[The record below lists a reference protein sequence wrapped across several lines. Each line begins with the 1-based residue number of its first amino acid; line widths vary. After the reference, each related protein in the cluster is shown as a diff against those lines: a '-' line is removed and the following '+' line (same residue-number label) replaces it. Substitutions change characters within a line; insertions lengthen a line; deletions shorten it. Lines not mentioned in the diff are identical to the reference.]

1 MPGVTPSRSI
11 LVVLALCRVGVDPV
25 SALAIGNDVLRLRAD
40 AGLIYNSNVLG
51 VTDDLPPGLAQPR
64 RQKDSL
70 IQEYG
75 AGLRLAFPVSL
86 QKIEVDA
93 EVRRTIYSEFPE
105 LDFTGYAGAGAWDW
119 RAGSDWSGSVRAH
132 AEQSRQVSSSG
143 RAINVPFLVRDY
155 DASAEARYQ
164 LTARWEAVGSLAA
177 SWFRYD
183 AEEARAGDRNTTFQS
198 IGTLYRSPAGN
209 ATGWRASFEQGEWP
223 NADAQGTRS
232 YDQTTLAGVVDWGA
246 GGRSRLSGD
255 LGYTWHRADRAAGGG
270 DDAGVSGRLGYS
282 YSISAKTQVDA
293 AVYSLFGPLDDAE
306 ASSVRTRGVD
316 FGLTYLA
323 TAKISMTAYASWKRL
338 DYLGEPDT
346 QREDEYEALGL
357 AAAYAMTRSLTLSLG
372 STYESRDSNLPFTAY
387 DVYTVY
393 MRARLEF

>member
-1 MPGVTPSRSI
+1 LPGFTPSRSI
-11 LVVLALCRVGVDPV
+11 LMVLALCRIGVDPV
-25 SALAIGNDVLRLRAD
+25 SAWAIGNDVLRLRAD

-51 VTDDLPPGLAQPR
+51 VTDDLPPGLAQPS
-64 RQKDSL
+64 RQRDSL

-75 AGLRLAFPVSL
+75 AGFRLALPVSL

-105 LDFTGYAGAGAWDW
+105 LNFTGYAGAGAWDW

-209 ATGWRASFEQGEWP
+209 GTGWRASFEQGEWP

-232 YDQTTLAGVVDWGA
+232 YDQTTLAG
-246 GGRSRLSGD
+246 
-255 LGYTWHRADRAAGGG
+255 AAGGG
-270 DDAGVSGRLGYS
+270 NDAGVSGRLGYS
-282 YSISAKTQVDA
+282 YSISAKTQADA

-323 TAKISMTAYASWKRL
+323 TAKVSMTAYASWKRL